1 MILLFFLATFL
12 AIFFL
17 IGKALDLEAERIVD
31 QLFARNGEGII
42 LGTKPMEVLSGK
54 KSAIIF
60 SHGFLCTPEGF
71 YGLAKEKTLTDNFD
85 IYLTLLPYC
94 ARSLRLASKFNNE
107 IIEQYLYEKVKA
119 ISAKY
124 ESVVLV
130 GYSYSGALV
139 SKLAAEKMIP
149 ENCYPILYAPGV
161 YIQANN
167 LIVRIIHDIYG
178 FWRKYCN
185 YKLLKASFPAYE
197 SGDEAARPYLEN
209 ERSLRY
215 RVIPALAEMMRYDKQ
230 IRKKLPKIDCPIS
243 VIMSENDNR
252 VCHKRIQEAYQKN
265 PHCDFYSL
273 PSGKHLPHLGK
284 QKDKFNQIL
293 FETALRFINR

>member
-1 MILLFFLATFL
+1 MLLLLFLATIV

-17 IGKALDLEAERIVD
+17 IGKLLDIEAERFVD
-31 QLFARNGEGII
+31 QLYARNGEGII
-42 LGTKPMEVLSGK
+42 LGTKPINVISGK
-54 KSAIIF
+54 KSAIVF

-71 YGLAKEKTLTDNFD
+71 YGYAKEKALTDNFD

-107 IIEQYLYEKVKA
+107 IIEQYFYEKVKE
-119 ISAKY
+119 ISTKY
-124 ESVVLV
+124 DSVVLV

-139 SKLAAEKMIP
+139 SKLAAEKRLP
-149 ENCYPILYAPGV
+149 QNCYPILYAPGV
-161 YIQANN
+161 YIKANN
-167 LIVRIIHDIYG
+167 LITRIIHDTYG

-185 YKLLKASFPAYE
+185 YKALKASFPAYE
-197 SGDEAARPYLEN
+197 SGDEAARQYLEK

-215 RVIPALAEMMRYDKQ
+215 RVVPALAEMMRYDTK
-230 IRKKLPKIDCPIS
+230 IRKKLSKIDCPIS
-243 VIMSENDNR
+243 VIISKNDNR
-252 VCHKRIQEAYQKN
+252 VHHDKILKAYQKN
-265 PHCDFYSL
+265 PHCDFHTL

-284 QKDKFNQIL
+284 CKEKFNQIL